1 MNTIPIIFAI
11 DNNVVM
17 QCGVTITSLLMN
29 AKEETFYDIYIL
41 CDQSRLDVAGRKR
54 LKDAFAE
61 NSQCRISF
69 VDVGEAFKD
78 VPLQTN
84 GHITVATYYRLLIP
98 TLFPQFDKV
107 MYADIDLV
115 VQKDLSELFN
125 SAFPNG
131 ELVAAVPDLTI
142 DYKYYFQSILP
153 YNIGKTEKTY
163 FNAGFLVMNL
173 KRMRVEDV
181 VNAFIKQTE
190 NGHAENDQDVLNV
203 VCDGRTQW
211 IDNIF
216 NFQPNHFANYLW
228 RRKDAQLSFS
238 QLLSKGTLHYTGP
251 HKPWNSLECVAAD
264 AWWHYYRMSPFYDDV
279 VYFKRQFDRIE
290 SFRND
295 FKNKTNK
302 QLLMRAMVN
311 IKHKLFGK

>member
-1 MNTIPIIFAI
+1 MTIPIVFAI

-17 QCGVTITSLLMN
+17 QCGVTITSLLLN
-29 AKEETFYDIYIL
+29 AKADTFYDIYIL
-41 CDQSRLDVAGRKR
+41 CNQARLAVEGRKK
-54 LKDAFAE
+54 LKDAFNE
-61 NSQCRISF
+61 SPQCKIDF
-69 VDVGEAFKD
+69 VDVGEAFKA

-115 VQKDLSELFN
+115 VQRDLSDLFN
-125 SAFPNG
+125 SVFPNG
-131 ELVAAVPDLTI
+131 ELVAAVPDQTI
-142 DYKYYFQSILP
+142 DYKHYFHSTLP
-153 YNIGKTEKTY
+153 YSINKTEKTY

-173 KRMRVEDV
+173 ERMREEDIV
-181 VNAFIKQTE
+181 KTFIKQTE
-190 NGHAENDQDVLNV
+190 NNHAENDQDVLNV
-203 VCDGRTQW
+203 VCDERTQW
-211 IDNIF
+211 IDNVY

-228 RRKDAQLSFS
+228 GESDS
-238 QLLSKGTLHYTGP
+238 QLLFSRLFSEGTLHYTGP

-264 AWWHYYRMSPFYDDV
+264 AWWHYYRMSPFYDDMF
-279 VYFKRQFDRIE
+279 YFKRQFDQIE

-302 QLLMRAMVN
+302 QLLMRTMVN